1 MLSLY
6 YPGCH
11 REEPIFYLPIL
22 NLFFHH
28 QLDVRLTPRTEP
40 IALKA
45 EEKEKSAKTGLEAD
59 LNEGELERAKESI
72 SRIRRG

>member
-1 MLSLY
+1 MPSAKNLFFISIFL
-6 YPGCH
+6 
-11 REEPIFYLPIL
+11 IFY
-22 NLFFHH
+22 FHH

-45 EEKEKSAKTGLEAD
+45 EEKDRSAKAD
-59 LNEGELERAKESI
+59 INEEELERAKESI